1 MRILRLVRS
10 AACTAAV
17 IGLASACAN
26 GGTKLTPSTGPIAL
40 TARQTLASWM
50 DRQAGRTTLLYGA
63 AFDSNDVYVYAYPKG
78 KLVGTLT
85 GFNGPQGECVDPVGN
100 VFIANTG
107 ASQIIEYAHG
117 AKSPTATLNDPN
129 EYPVSCSVNP
139 RNGDLAVTNIL
150 SGSGGPGSVSIYKKA
165 IGTPKNYT
173 DSNFFRMYFL
183 SYDDKGNLFV
193 DGTNNSGGFHYAK
206 LPSGR
211 KTFVDITLDK
221 PIQFPGDVQYDGKYV
236 AIGDQGTAN
245 VYQTSG
251 GKIVGTTTLGGAQQV
266 GTFFIFGKT
275 ILCPSSCPA
284 NVSVYAY
291 PAGGLPMRSLQLSG
305 GSPGVVV
312 ISK

>member
-17 IGLASACAN
+17 IGLASACDN
-26 GGTKLTPSTGPIAL
+26 GGTKLTPSTGHIAV
-40 TARQTLASWM
+40 TARQALTSWM
-50 DRQAGRTTLLYGA
+50 DPQARRHTLLYGGGSDA
-63 AFDSNDVYVYAYPKG
+63 NTVYVYAYPKG
-78 KLVGTLT
+78 TLVGTLT
-85 GFNGPQGECVDPVGN
+85 GFNGFQGECVDQAGN
-100 VFIANTG
+100 VFIANTE
-107 ASQIIEYAHG
+107 ASQILEYAHG
-117 AKSPTATLNDPN
+117 GTSPIATLNDPN
-129 EYPVSCSVNP
+129 QFPVGCSVSGL
-139 RNGDLAVTNIL
+139 NGDLAVTNIV
-150 SGSGGPGSVSIYKKA
+150 STSGGPGSVSIYKKA

-266 GTFFIFGKT
+266 GTFFIFRQDDLVPVLLPRERFGLR
-275 ILCPSSCPA
+275 ISSRRTTDA
-284 NVSVYAY
+284 I
-291 PAGGLPMRSLQLSG
+291 
-305 GSPGVVV
+305 SPTQRRLTRRRRD
-312 ISK
+312 